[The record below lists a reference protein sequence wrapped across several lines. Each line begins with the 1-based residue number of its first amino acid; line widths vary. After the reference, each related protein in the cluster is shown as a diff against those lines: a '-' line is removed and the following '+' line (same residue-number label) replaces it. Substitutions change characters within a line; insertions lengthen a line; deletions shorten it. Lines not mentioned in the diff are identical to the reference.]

1 MFQEVGGLHGD
12 SERGGLI
19 FSSDVTVNTE
29 ALKLV
34 SKKNE
39 TSHIEAL
46 YRSLIRLAKST

>member
-34 SKKNE
+34 SKKTKHF
-39 TSHIEAL
+39 TSKHCIGA
-46 YRSLIRLAKST
+46 